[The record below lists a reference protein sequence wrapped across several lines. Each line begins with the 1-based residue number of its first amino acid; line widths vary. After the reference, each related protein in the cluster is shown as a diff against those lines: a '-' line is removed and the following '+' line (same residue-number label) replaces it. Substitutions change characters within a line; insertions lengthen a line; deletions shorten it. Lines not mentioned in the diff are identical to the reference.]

1 MVTRYSLSR
10 LSITCTKVPSYQI
23 NNRIFVRIP
32 AIYDIHFRP
41 NYFKCNFDLCYFF
54 GGGGGD
60 GGAWHASGCKKG
72 AAEEPL
78 RGRLNYKP

>member
-54 GGGGGD
+54 GGGAGT
-60 GGAWHASGCKKG
+60 
-72 AAEEPL
+72 AA
-78 RGRLNYKP
+78 RGTLQDVKRERPKSRFAAV